1 MEKLHSKVGSNFIK
15 MVKGEYHKSPPT
27 LTEKKMNKNK
37 MKKRLLKTFE
47 EYFSNREIWKE
58 EDVQQYRK
66 EFSINELN
74 DGSLEIFFKYGSFLY
89 DWISMDMI
97 AIRPDYGFIK
107 LREIF
112 RLENGYY
119 FEQGGLNNFIIMEV
133 LDYDS
138 ISSGVI

>member
-1 MEKLHSKVGSNFIK
+1 
-15 MVKGEYHKSPPT
+15 MVKGLCHKET
-27 LTEKKMNKNK
+27 LNLTEKKMNKNK

>member
-1 MEKLHSKVGSNFIK
+1 
-15 MVKGEYHKSPPT
+15 
-27 LTEKKMNKNK
+27 MNKNK